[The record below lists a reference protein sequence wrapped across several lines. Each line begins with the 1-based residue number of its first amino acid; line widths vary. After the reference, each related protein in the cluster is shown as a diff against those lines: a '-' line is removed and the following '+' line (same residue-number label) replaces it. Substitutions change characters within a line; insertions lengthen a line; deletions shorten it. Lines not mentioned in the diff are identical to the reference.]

1 MSMTTK
7 QKVQGARTTLVLD
20 QPFFGV
26 LALRLHIVDDPGCGT
41 AWTDGVSMG
50 YDPEF
55 VDQLTQ
61 NELVA
66 VIAHEVMHCANGH
79 PWRRD
84 NREAL
89 RWNYACDYAI
99 NPVIEEAGFKLPRKV
114 ISGRPF
120 EPLRDKA
127 FDGKSAEWIFARLPE
142 TKVIS
147 VQLSGS
153 GSGAG
158 KGQNSPGKQG
168 GSGAGK
174 GSGQPGSSPDAS
186 GTAKHGHFPAAGGL
200 DVRDAPASA
209 AAAGVTEAEWQQAVQ
224 QAAVS
229 AKARGML
236 PSCLERFAAQAAT
249 PRVNWRSVL
258 HRFVQQA
265 AREDYS
271 WRMPNP
277 RYIASGLYMPAMHSE
292 SVGPLAIAV
301 DTSGSIDAVLLS
313 QFAAE
318 LRSVA
323 DDVRPLRIHVIYCDA
338 KVHTVETF
346 ERDDI
351 IELKP
356 LGGGGTSF
364 VPVMDWCDEQDE
376 PPVALIYL
384 TDLDGSHRPEP
395 PGMPVLWASPREA
408 GRLTPPYGE
417 VVVLQ

>member
-1 MSMTTK
+1 MSMTAK
-7 QKVQGARTTLVLD
+7 QKVQAARTTLVLD

-26 LALRLHIVDDPGCGT
+26 LALRLKIVEDPGCGT

-50 YDPEF
+50 YDPVF
-55 VDQLTQ
+55 VEQLTAA
-61 NELVA
+61 ELTS

-84 NREAL
+84 NREMI

-99 NPVIEEAGFKLPRKV
+99 NPVIEQAGFKLPRKV

-120 EPLRDKA
+120 EPLRDKD
-127 FDGKSAEWIFARLPE
+127 FDGKSAEWIYARLPE
-142 TKVIS
+142 TVVIT
-147 VQLSGS
+147 VQLGGGGTGDPQSGS
-153 GSGAG
+153 GKGRGSAKGKSGDDG
-158 KGQNSPGKQG
+158 GSPQG
-168 GSGAGK
+168 GPAA
-174 GSGQPGSSPDAS
+174 GQPGR
-186 GTAKHGHFPAAGGL
+186 FPAAGGC
-200 DVRDAPASA
+200 DVRDAPSSA
-209 AAAGVTEAEWQQAVQ
+209 AADGVTEAEWQQAVV

-236 PSCLERFAAQAAT
+236 PAALERFAAQAAQ
-249 PRVNWRSVL
+249 PRVDWRSVL

-271 WRMPNP
+271 WKLPNP
-277 RYIASGLYMPAMHSE
+277 RYLAGGLYMPSMHSE
-292 SVGPLAIAV
+292 TVGPLAIAV
-301 DTSGSIDAVLLS
+301 DTSGSVDDVLLS

-323 DDVRPLRIHVIYCDA
+323 DDVRPIRIHVIYCDA
-338 KVHTVETF
+338 KVNRVETF
-346 ERDDI
+346 ERDDML
-351 IELKP
+351 ELRP
-356 LGGGGTSF
+356 RGGGGTSF
-364 VPVMDWCDEQDE
+364 APVMDWVDEQDE
-376 PPVALIYL
+376 QPVALIYL

-395 PGMPVLWASPREA
+395 PGMPVLWAAPNEP

>member
-1 MSMTTK
+1 MSMTPK
-7 QKVQGARTTLVLD
+7 QKVQAARTTLVLD

-26 LALRLHIVDDPGCGT
+26 LALRLHIVEDPGCGT

-50 YDPEF
+50 YDPVF
-55 VDQLTQ
+55 VEQLTA
-61 NELVA
+61 NELTS

-84 NREAL
+84 NREPR

-99 NPVIEEAGFKLPRKV
+99 NPVIEDAGFKLPRKI
-114 ISGRPF
+114 ISGLPF
-120 EPLRDKA
+120 EPLRDKN

-142 TKVIS
+142 FKTITV
-147 VQLSGS
+147 VLG

-158 KGQNSPGKQG
+158 KGQGGSGKQP
-168 GSGAGK
+168 GAGK
-174 GSGQPGSSPDAS
+174 GKASDPS
-186 GTAKHGHFPAAGGL
+186 GTSQGGPGTGGQGHFPAAGGF

-209 AAAGVTEAEWQQAVQ
+209 AAAGVTEAEWQQAVV

-236 PSCLERFAAQAAT
+236 PSCLERFAAQAAQ
-249 PRVNWRSVL
+249 PRVDWRSVL

-265 AREDYS
+265 AKEDYS
-271 WRMPNP
+271 WRLPNS
-277 RYIASGLYMPAMHSE
+277 RYIAHGIYMPAMHSE
-292 SVGPLAIAV
+292 TVGPLAVAV
-301 DTSGSIDAVLLS
+301 DTSGSVDDILLS

-323 DDVRPLRIHVIYCDA
+323 DDVRPIRIHVIYCDA
-338 KVHTVETF
+338 KVNRVETF

-351 IELKP
+351 LELRP
-356 LGGGGTSF
+356 RGGGGTSF
-364 VPVMDWCDEQDE
+364 APVMDWLDEQE
-376 PPVALIYL
+376 EQPVALVYL
-384 TDLDGSHRPEP
+384 TDMDGSHRPEP
-395 PGMPVLWASPREA
+395 PGMPVLWCSPTEP
-408 GRLTPPYGE
+408 GRNKPPYGE